1 LEASSVHESV
11 LAKIEEQSDNMH
23 MSVLGPSV
31 ANASLMEFMPCV
43 NVSVLEPLKCTILGD
58 LGVN

>member
-1 LEASSVHESV
+1 
-11 LAKIEEQSDNMH
+11 MH
-23 MSVLGPSV
+23 MGALGPSV
-31 ANASLMEFMPCV
+31 ASVCLMEFMPCV